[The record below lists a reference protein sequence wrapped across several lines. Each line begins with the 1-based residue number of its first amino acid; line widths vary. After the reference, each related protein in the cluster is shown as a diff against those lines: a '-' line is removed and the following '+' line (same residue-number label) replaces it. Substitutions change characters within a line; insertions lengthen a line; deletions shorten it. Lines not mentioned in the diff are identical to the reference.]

1 MGQRYFM
8 AYHIHLLAD
17 RIQNKFLPKGVL
29 LTGLLAVASV
39 AQSAPVFINPSFND
53 TPVGETITGSGTFTG
68 GGWEVTSGT
77 LYVSYGVFGSP
88 PLPHH
93 LEFGNDAVLP
103 APNSA
108 ASVKQTLAGTSTA
121 PGATYD
127 ISFDWNRDF
136 GFDINGNRDFGNLT
150 VTFGSTVIGSFDPF
164 ANSPGT
170 FTASGLLASG
180 ASTDFSLDFSSP
192 LFDNNLGNT
201 DRIYVSNF
209 AITETVVPV
218 PAAVWLFGSGLLGL
232 IGMARRKKS

>member
-1 MGQRYFM
+1 MFFY
-8 AYHIHLLAD
+8 
-17 RIQNKFLPKGVL
+17 
-29 LTGLLAVASV
+29 
-39 AQSAPVFINPSFND
+39 PSFND

-77 LYVSYGVFGSP
+77 LYVSTGVFGF

-103 APNSA
+103 SPNTA
-108 ASVKQTLAGTSTA
+108 ASVQQTLAGTSTA
-121 PGATYD
+121 PGTSYN

-136 GFDINGNRDFGNLT
+136 GSINGVQDIGNLT

-170 FTASGLLASG
+170 FSAAGLLASG
-180 ASTDFSLDFSSP
+180 ASTDFSLDFSSTAYD
-192 LFDNNLGNT
+192 DNWGNT
-201 DRIYVSNF
+201 DRIYVTNF
-209 AITETVVPV
+209 SITEVSAVPV

-232 IGMARRKKS
+232 IGIARRRAA